1 MSNLQVATTQQSQP
15 LSAFSSENAFVS
27 VQRMAKALASSTL
40 VPDSYRGEANL
51 GNCIIAL
58 ELSQRIG
65 ASVMAVMQS
74 MVPIHGKPTWSA
86 SFLIATV
93 NSCGR
98 FSPMRFRWVGK
109 EGTDDWG
116 CRAFAVER
124 EGNLELV
131 GALVTIAMAKAEG
144 WYGKSGSKWKTMPE
158 QMLQYRAAAFWC
170 RAYAPEIA
178 LGMHTS
184 EEIHDTQVAQQ
195 VVQPSVATTV
205 TSSVVDVTPTPP
217 EPKPRRAKKEPEA
230 VVVQEPAPQTDVTQY
245 VDSEPEPAPITPE
258 PVPAPQP
265 TAATA
270 PAPVEAP
277 ATPAP
282 LPELVEETVES
293 TLASVGAT
301 YEQLVKLATEL
312 NWWPTPEAY
321 PTANDLTEDL
331 KKWVIRNKRGIG
343 RAMMKAGGAL

>member
-217 EPKPRRAKKEPEA
+217 EPKRRAKKVEPEA
-230 VVVQEPAPQTDVTQY
+230 IAVAEPVPVP
-245 VDSEPEPAPITPE
+245 EPEPAPAPE
-258 PVPAPQP
+258 PE
-265 TAATA
+265 

>member
-1 MSNLQVATTQQSQP
+1 MSNQLQVATQQQQP

-86 SFLIATV
+86 AFLIATV

-116 CRAFAVER
+116 CRAYAVER

-158 QMLQYRAAAFWC
+158 QMLQYRAAAFWT

-184 EEIHDTQVAQQ
+184 EEIHDTQASQQ

-205 TSSVVDVTPTPP
+205 TSSVVDVTPNPP
-217 EPKPRRAKKEPEA
+217 EPKRKKKVEPEA
-230 VVVQEPAPQTDVTQY
+230 IAVAEPVPVPEPTPAP
-245 VDSEPEPAPITPE
+245 EPEPEPTP
-258 PVPAPQP
+258 
-265 TAATA
+265 A
-270 PAPVEAP
+270 PAPE
-277 ATPAP
+277 PAP
-282 LPELVEETVES
+282 LPELVEDTVES
-293 TLASVGAT
+293 TLQSVGAT

-321 PTANDLTEDL
+321 PTANDLTDDL

-343 RAMMKAGGAL
+343 RAVQKAGGAL

>member
-1 MSNLQVATTQQSQP
+1 MSNQLQVATQQSQP

-86 SFLIATV
+86 AFLIATV

-116 CRAFAVER
+116 CRAYAVER

-144 WYGKSGSKWKTMPE
+144 WYSKNGSKWKTMPE
-158 QMLQYRAAAFWC
+158 QMLQYRAAAFWT

-184 EEIHDTQVAQQ
+184 EEIHDTQASQQ

-205 TSSVVDVTPTPP
+205 TASVVDVTPNPP
-217 EPKPRRAKKEPEA
+217 EPKRKKKVEPEA
-230 VVVQEPAPQTDVTQY
+230 IAVAEPVPVPEPAPAP
-245 VDSEPEPAPITPE
+245 EPEPAP
-258 PVPAPQP
+258 
-265 TAATA
+265 A
-270 PAPVEAP
+270 PAPE
-277 ATPAP
+277 PAP
-282 LPELVEETVES
+282 LPELVEDTVES
-293 TLASVGAT
+293 TLESVGAT

-321 PTANDLTEDL
+321 PTANDLTDDL

-343 RAMMKAGGAL
+343 RAVQKAGGAL

>member
-1 MSNLQVATTQQSQP
+1 MSNLQVATQQQQP

-40 VPDSYRGEANL
+40 VPDAYRGEANL

-109 EGTDDWG
+109 EGTDEWG

-124 EGNLELV
+124 DSNLELV
-131 GALVTIAMAKAEG
+131 GALVNINMAKVEG

-158 QMLQYRAAAFWC
+158 QMLQYRAGAFWC
-170 RAYAPEIA
+170 RTYAPEIA

-184 EEIHDTQVAQQ
+184 EEVQDTPVTQQ
-195 VVQPSVATTV
+195 VVQSVTV
-205 TSSVVDVTPTPP
+205 SSSIMDVTPTPP
-217 EPKPRRAKKEPEA
+217 APVEPKPRKKKEAEA
-230 VVVQEPAPQTDVTQY
+230 IAIVEPPAPAA
-245 VDSEPEPAPITPE
+245 PEPAPEIVE
-258 PVPAPQP
+258 
-265 TAATA
+265 TA
-270 PAPVEAP
+270 PAPLAP
-277 ATPAP
+277 VPTPE
-282 LPELVEETVES
+282 PELETVES
-293 TLASVGAT
+293 TLTAIGIT
-301 YEQLVKLATEL
+301 YPQLAKLACEL
-312 NWWPTPEAY
+312 NWWPEADTFPMAVDLPPEI
-321 PTANDLTEDL
+321 
-331 KKWVIRNKRGIG
+331 KQWIIRNKRGIG
-343 RAMMKAGGAL
+343 RAVQKAGGAL

>member
-1 MSNLQVATTQQSQP
+1 MSNQLQVATQQSQP

-74 MVPIHGKPTWSA
+74 MVPIRGKPTWSA
-86 SFLIATV
+86 AFLIATV

-109 EGTDDWG
+109 EGADDWG
-116 CRAFAVER
+116 CRAYAVER

-158 QMLQYRAAAFWC
+158 QMLQYRAAAFWT

-184 EEIHDTQVAQQ
+184 EEIHDTQASQQ

-205 TSSVVDVTPTPP
+205 TSSVVDVTPNPP
-217 EPKPRRAKKEPEA
+217 EPKRKKKVEPEA
-230 VVVQEPAPQTDVTQY
+230 IAVAEPVPV
-245 VDSEPEPAPITPE
+245 PEPAPAPEPE
-258 PVPAPQP
+258 PVPAP
-265 TAATA
+265 A
-270 PAPVEAP
+270 PEP
-277 ATPAP
+277 AS
-282 LPELVEETVES
+282 LPELVEDTVES

-343 RAMMKAGGAL
+343 RAVQKAGGAL

>member
-1 MSNLQVATTQQSQP
+1 M
-15 LSAFSSENAFVS
+15 S

-217 EPKPRRAKKEPEA
+217 EPKPRKKKVEAEAIAVAEP
-230 VVVQEPAPQTDVTQY
+230 VPVP
-245 VDSEPEPAPITPE
+245 EPEPAPAPE
-258 PVPAPQP
+258 PE
-265 TAATA
+265 

>member
-1 MSNLQVATTQQSQP
+1 MSNLQVTVSQP
-15 LSAFSSENAFVS
+15 QQQQLSAFSSENAFVS

-40 VPDSYRGEANL
+40 VPDAYRGEANL

-144 WYGKSGSKWKTMPE
+144 WYSKNGSKWKTMPE

-184 EEIHDTQVAQQ
+184 EEIQDTPATQE
-195 VVQPSVATTV
+195 VVRPA
-205 TSSVVDVTPTPP
+205 VVDVTPTPP
-217 EPKPRRAKKEPEA
+217 EPKARRKKAEPEA
-230 VVVQEPAPQTDVTQY
+230 IAVTEPMPAPTP
-245 VDSEPEPAPITPE
+245 EPEPAPVPE
-258 PVPAPQP
+258 PEPAP
-265 TAATA
+265 A
-270 PAPVEAP
+270 
-277 ATPAP
+277 PAP
-282 LPELVEETVES
+282 LPSADPVEATVDS
-293 TLASVGAT
+293 TLAQIGIT
-301 YEQLVKLATEL
+301 YAQLAKLATDLE
-312 NWWPTPEAY
+312 WWAEADTY
-321 PTANDLTEDL
+321 PTAEDL
-331 KKWVIRNKRGIG
+331 PEEIKLWVVRNKRGIA
-343 RAMMKAGGAL
+343 RAFQKAGGAL

>member
-1 MSNLQVATTQQSQP
+1 
-15 LSAFSSENAFVS
+15 VS

-109 EGTDDWG
+109 EGTDEWG

-195 VVQPSVATTV
+195 VVQPSVTTTV

-217 EPKPRRAKKEPEA
+217 EPKPRKKKVEPEA
-230 VVVQEPAPQTDVTQY
+230 IAVAEPVPVP
-245 VDSEPEPAPITPE
+245 EPEPAPAPE
-258 PVPAPQP
+258 PE
-265 TAATA
+265 

-277 ATPAP
+277 ATHDPA
-282 LPELVEETVES
+282 EQTVES
-293 TLASVGAT
+293 TLTAIGIT
-301 YEQLVKLATEL
+301 YPQLVKLATEL

-321 PTANDLTEDL
+321 PTIADLSEDL
-331 KKWVIRNKRGIG
+331 CLWIIRNKRGIG

>member
-1 MSNLQVATTQQSQP
+1 MSNLALQQTTPTQSQA
-15 LSAFSSENAFVS
+15 LSAFSSESAFVS

-40 VPDSYRGEANL
+40 VPDAYRGEANL

-86 SFLIATV
+86 AFLIATV

-109 EGTDDWG
+109 ENTDEWG
-116 CRAFAVER
+116 CRAYAVER

-144 WYGKSGSKWKTMPE
+144 WYTKNGSKWKTMPE
-158 QMLQYRAAAFWC
+158 QMLQYRAAAFWT

-178 LGMHTS
+178 LGMHTA
-184 EEIHDTQVAQQ
+184 EEINDTPEANQIVK
-195 VVQPSVATTV
+195 PT
-205 TSSVVDVTPTPP
+205 VVDVTPTQP

-230 VVVQEPAPQTDVTQY
+230 EAVVVEKPANQQEV
-245 VDSEPEPAPITPE
+245 VHVEPEPTPEPTPTAPE
-258 PVPAPQP
+258 PVPAP
-265 TAATA
+265 
-270 PAPVEAP
+270 
-277 ATPAP
+277 TPAP
-282 LPELVEETVES
+282 AQAVPESTVPEKVNVETVEG
-293 TLASVGAT
+293 TLFSIGLT
-301 YEQLVKLATEL
+301 YQQLVAMATEL
-312 NWWPTPEAY
+312 SWWPNPEAY
-321 PTANDLTEDL
+321 PTAADLPEEL
-331 KKWVIRNKRGIG
+331 ANWVIRNRRGIA
-343 RAMMKAGGAL
+343 RQAAKGGAK

>member
-1 MSNLQVATTQQSQP
+1 M
-15 LSAFSSENAFVS
+15 S

-124 EGNLELV
+124 ESNLELV

-217 EPKPRRAKKEPEA
+217 EPKPRKKKEAEA
-230 VVVQEPAPQTDVTQY
+230 IAIVEPPAPAA
-245 VDSEPEPAPITPE
+245 PEPAPEIVE
-258 PVPAPQP
+258 
-265 TAATA
+265 TA
-270 PAPVEAP
+270 PAPVAP
-277 ATPAP
+277 VPAP
-282 LPELVEETVES
+282 EPELETVEG
-293 TLASVGAT
+293 TLASAGIT
-301 YEQLVKLATEL
+301 YEQLVKLV
-312 NWWPTPEAY
+312 
-321 PTANDLTEDL
+321 EDL
-331 KKWVIRNKRGIG
+331 KWWESPEDYPTVADLPPDICNWIIRNKRGIG

>member
-1 MSNLQVATTQQSQP
+1 MSNLPVATQQAQP

-40 VPDSYRGEANL
+40 VPDAYRGEANL

-109 EGTDDWG
+109 EGTDEWG
-116 CRAFAVER
+116 CRAYAVER
-124 EGNLELV
+124 DSNLELV
-131 GALVTIAMAKAEG
+131 GALVTIAMAKVEG

-158 QMLQYRAAAFWC
+158 QMLQYRAGAFWC
-170 RAYAPEIA
+170 RTYAPEIA

-184 EEIHDTQVAQQ
+184 EEVQDTPVAQQ
-195 VVQPSVATTV
+195 VVQSVTATV
-205 TSSVVDVTPTPP
+205 SSSIVDVTPTPA
-217 EPKPRRAKKEPEA
+217 EPKPRKKKEVEAIAIVEPTPEA
-230 VVVQEPAPQTDVTQY
+230 VPAP
-245 VDSEPEPAPITPE
+245 EPE
-258 PVPAPQP
+258 PVPAPEP
-265 TAATA
+265 VAEPA
-270 PAPVEAP
+270 PAPAP
-277 ATPAP
+277 A
-282 LPELVEETVES
+282 EETVES
-293 TLASVGAT
+293 TLTAIGIT
-301 YEQLVKLATEL
+301 YPQLAKLAGEM
-312 NWWPTPEAY
+312 NWWPEADSFPMAVDL
-321 PTANDLTEDL
+321 PTEV
-331 KKWVIRNKRGIG
+331 KQWIIRNRRGIG
-343 RAMMKAGGAL
+343 RAVQKAGGAL

>member
-1 MSNLQVATTQQSQP
+1 MSNLTVATQQAQP

-40 VPDSYRGEANL
+40 VPDAYRGEANL

-109 EGTDDWG
+109 EGTDEWG

-124 EGNLELV
+124 DSNLELV
-131 GALVTIAMAKAEG
+131 GALVNINMAKVEG

-158 QMLQYRAAAFWC
+158 QMLQYRAGAFWC
-170 RAYAPEIA
+170 RTYAPEIA

-184 EEIHDTQVAQQ
+184 EEVQDTPAAQQ
-195 VVQPSVATTV
+195 VVQSVTV
-205 TSSVVDVTPTPP
+205 SSSIMDVTPTPP
-217 EPKPRRAKKEPEA
+217 VPVEPKPRKKKEAEA
-230 VVVQEPAPQTDVTQY
+230 IAIVEPPAPAA
-245 VDSEPEPAPITPE
+245 PEPAPEIVE
-258 PVPAPQP
+258 
-265 TAATA
+265 TA
-270 PAPVEAP
+270 PAPLAP
-277 ATPAP
+277 VPTPE
-282 LPELVEETVES
+282 PELETVES
-293 TLASVGAT
+293 TLTAIGIT
-301 YEQLVKLATEL
+301 YPQLAKLACEL
-312 NWWPTPEAY
+312 NWWPEADTFPMAVDLPPEI
-321 PTANDLTEDL
+321 
-331 KKWVIRNKRGIG
+331 KQWIIRNKRGIG
-343 RAMMKAGGAL
+343 RAVVKAGGAL

>member
-1 MSNLQVATTQQSQP
+1 MSNLPVATQQSQP

-86 SFLIATV
+86 AFLIATV

-109 EGTDDWG
+109 EGADEWG
-116 CRAFAVER
+116 CRAYAVER

-131 GALVTIAMAKAEG
+131 GALVTITMAKAEG
-144 WYGKSGSKWKTMPE
+144 WYSKNGSKWKTMPE
-158 QMLQYRAAAFWC
+158 QMLQYRAAAFWT

-184 EEIHDTQVAQQ
+184 EEVNDTPAAQQ
-195 VVQPSVATTV
+195 VVQPSVTA
-205 TSSVVDVTPTPP
+205 SVVDVTPNPP
-217 EPKPRRAKKEPEA
+217 EPKSPRRKKEPEA
-230 VVVQEPAPQTDVTQY
+230 IAVAEPAQEPAPTTAPVEPVFTEPKPAPTPAP
-245 VDSEPEPAPITPE
+245 VETPVAPEPAPLGL
-258 PVPAPQP
+258 VS
-265 TAATA
+265 A
-270 PAPVEAP
+270 PAPVEQTA
-277 ATPAP
+277 
-282 LPELVEETVES
+282 ES
-293 TLASVGAT
+293 TLAQIGIT
-301 YEQLVKLATEL
+301 YAQLAKLATDLE
-312 NWWPTPEAY
+312 WWPDADTY
-321 PTANDLTEDL
+321 PTVADLPAEIQN
-331 KKWVIRNKRGIG
+331 WVIRNKRGIG
-343 RAMMKAGGAL
+343 RAFQKANTIA

>member
-1 MSNLQVATTQQSQP
+1 MSNLPVATQQAQP

-40 VPDSYRGEANL
+40 VPDVYRGEANL

-109 EGTDDWG
+109 EGTDEWG

-124 EGNLELV
+124 DSNLELV
-131 GALVTIAMAKAEG
+131 GALVTIAMAKVEG

-158 QMLQYRAAAFWC
+158 QMLQYRAGAFWC
-170 RAYAPEIA
+170 RTYAPEIA

-184 EEIHDTQVAQQ
+184 EEVQDTPVAQQ
-195 VVQPSVATTV
+195 VVQSVTATV
-205 TSSVVDVTPTPP
+205 SSSIVDVTPTPA
-217 EPKPRRAKKEPEA
+217 EPKPRKKKEVEAIAIVEPTPEA
-230 VVVQEPAPQTDVTQY
+230 VPAP
-245 VDSEPEPAPITPE
+245 EPE
-258 PVPAPQP
+258 PVPAPEP
-265 TAATA
+265 VAEPA
-270 PAPVEAP
+270 PAPA
-277 ATPAP
+277 
-282 LPELVEETVES
+282 EETVES
-293 TLASVGAT
+293 TLTAIGIT
-301 YEQLVKLATEL
+301 YPQLAKLAGEM
-312 NWWPTPEAY
+312 NWWPEADSFPMAVDL
-321 PTANDLTEDL
+321 PTEV
-331 KKWVIRNKRGIG
+331 KQWIIRNRRGIG
-343 RAMMKAGGAL
+343 RAVQKAGGAL

>member
-1 MSNLQVATTQQSQP
+1 MSNLPVATQQAQP

-40 VPDSYRGEANL
+40 VPDAYRGEANL

-109 EGTDDWG
+109 EGTDEWG
-116 CRAFAVER
+116 CRAYAVER
-124 EGNLELV
+124 DSNLELV
-131 GALVTIAMAKAEG
+131 GALVTIAMAKVEG

-158 QMLQYRAAAFWC
+158 QMLQYRAGAFWC
-170 RAYAPEIA
+170 RTYAPEIA

-184 EEIHDTQVAQQ
+184 EEIQDTPATQQ
-195 VVQPSVATTV
+195 VVQSVTATV
-205 TSSVVDVTPTPP
+205 SSSIVDVTPTPP
-217 EPKPRRAKKEPEA
+217 EPKPRKKKE
-230 VVVQEPAPQTDVTQY
+230 
-245 VDSEPEPAPITPE
+245 
-258 PVPAPQP
+258 
-265 TAATA
+265 
-270 PAPVEAP
+270 VEAIAIVEPP

-282 LPELVEETVES
+282 EPAPEIVEVAPLAPAPVPAPEPELETVES
-293 TLASVGAT
+293 TLTAIGIT
-301 YEQLVKLATEL
+301 YPQLAKLAGEM
-312 NWWPTPEAY
+312 NWWPEADSFPMAVDL
-321 PTANDLTEDL
+321 PTEV
-331 KKWVIRNKRGIG
+331 KQWIIRNRRGIG
-343 RAMMKAGGAL
+343 RAVQKAGGAL

>member
-1 MSNLQVATTQQSQP
+1 MSNLPVATQQAQP
-15 LSAFSSENAFVS
+15 LSAFSSEGAFVS

-40 VPDSYRGEANL
+40 VPDAYRGEANL

-109 EGTDDWG
+109 EGSDEWG

-124 EGNLELV
+124 DSNLELV
-131 GALVTIAMAKAEG
+131 GALVTIAMAKVEG

-158 QMLQYRAAAFWC
+158 QMLQYRAGAFWC
-170 RAYAPEIA
+170 RTYAPEIA

-184 EEIHDTQVAQQ
+184 EEVQDTPAAQQ
-195 VVQPSVATTV
+195 VVQSVTATV
-205 TSSVVDVTPTPP
+205 SSSIVDVTPTPA
-217 EPKPRRAKKEPEA
+217 EPKMRKKKE
-230 VVVQEPAPQTDVTQY
+230 
-245 VDSEPEPAPITPE
+245 
-258 PVPAPQP
+258 
-265 TAATA
+265 
-270 PAPVEAP
+270 VEAIAIVEPP

-282 LPELVEETVES
+282 EPAPEIVEVAPLAPAPLAPVPAPEPELETVES
-293 TLASVGAT
+293 TLTAIGIT
-301 YEQLVKLATEL
+301 YPQLAKLASEM
-312 NWWPTPEAY
+312 NWWPEADSFPMAVDL
-321 PTANDLTEDL
+321 PTEV
-331 KKWVIRNKRGIG
+331 KQWIIRNRRGIA
-343 RAMMKAGGAL
+343 RAVQKAGGAL

>member
-1 MSNLQVATTQQSQP
+1 MSNLQVATTQQQQP

-86 SFLIATV
+86 AFLIATV

-116 CRAFAVER
+116 CRAYAVER

-144 WYGKSGSKWKTMPE
+144 WYSKNGSKWKTMPE
-158 QMLQYRAAAFWC
+158 QMLQYRAAAFWT

-184 EEIHDTQVAQQ
+184 EEIHDTQASQQ

-205 TSSVVDVTPTPP
+205 TASVVDVTPNPP
-217 EPKPRRAKKEPEA
+217 EPKRKKKVEPEA
-230 VVVQEPAPQTDVTQY
+230 IAVAEPVPVPEPAPAP
-245 VDSEPEPAPITPE
+245 EPEPAS
-258 PVPAPQP
+258 
-265 TAATA
+265 A
-270 PAPVEAP
+270 PAPE
-277 ATPAP
+277 PAP
-282 LPELVEETVES
+282 LPELVEDTVES

-321 PTANDLTEDL
+321 PTANDLTDDL

-343 RAMMKAGGAL
+343 RAVMKAGGAL

>member
-1 MSNLQVATTQQSQP
+1 
-15 LSAFSSENAFVS
+15 
-27 VQRMAKALASSTL
+27 
-40 VPDSYRGEANL
+40 
-51 GNCIIAL
+51 
-58 ELSQRIG
+58 
-65 ASVMAVMQS
+65 MAVMQS

-217 EPKPRRAKKEPEA
+217 EPKPRKKKVEPEA
-230 VVVQEPAPQTDVTQY
+230 IAVAEPVPVP
-245 VDSEPEPAPITPE
+245 EPEPAPAPE
-258 PVPAPQP
+258 PES
-265 TAATA
+265 
-270 PAPVEAP
+270 APVQAP

-343 RAMMKAGGAL
+343 RAMMKANTVA

>member
-1 MSNLQVATTQQSQP
+1 MSNQLQVATPQP

-86 SFLIATV
+86 AFLIATV

-116 CRAFAVER
+116 CRAYAVER

-144 WYGKSGSKWKTMPE
+144 WYSKNGSKWKTMPE
-158 QMLQYRAAAFWC
+158 QMLQYRAAAFWT

-184 EEIHDTQVAQQ
+184 EEIHDTQASQQ

-205 TSSVVDVTPTPP
+205 TASVVDVTPNPP
-217 EPKPRRAKKEPEA
+217 EPKRKKKVEPEA
-230 VVVQEPAPQTDVTQY
+230 IAVAEPVPVPEPAPAP
-245 VDSEPEPAPITPE
+245 EPEPAS
-258 PVPAPQP
+258 
-265 TAATA
+265 A
-270 PAPVEAP
+270 PAPE
-277 ATPAP
+277 PAP
-282 LPELVEETVES
+282 LPELVEDTVES

-321 PTANDLTEDL
+321 PTANDLTDDL

-343 RAMMKAGGAL
+343 RAVMKAGGAL

>member
-1 MSNLQVATTQQSQP
+1 MSNLPVATQQSSQP

-40 VPDSYRGEANL
+40 VPDIYRGEANL

-86 SFLIATV
+86 AFLIATV

-109 EGTDDWG
+109 ESADEWG
-116 CRAFAVER
+116 CRAYAVER

-144 WYGKSGSKWKTMPE
+144 WYSKNGSKWKTMPE
-158 QMLQYRAAAFWC
+158 QMLQYRAAAFWT

-178 LGMHTS
+178 LGMHTA
-184 EEIHDTQVAQQ
+184 EEIHDTPEANQ
-195 VVQPSVATTV
+195 VVKP
-205 TSSVVDVTPTPP
+205 VVMDVTPTPP
-217 EPKPRRAKKEPEA
+217 EPKPRRTKKEPEA
-230 VVVQEPAPQTDVTQY
+230 VVVQEPAPVQVEP
-245 VDSEPEPAPITPE
+245 EPEPAPTAPE
-258 PVPAPQP
+258 PVPAPEP
-265 TAATA
+265 TPA
-270 PAPVEAP
+270 PAPVAP
-277 ATPAP
+277 PA
-282 LPELVEETVES
+282 ENIETVEF
-293 TLASVGAT
+293 TLFQIGLT
-301 YEQLVKLATEL
+301 YEQLVAMATEL
-312 NWWPTPEAY
+312 SWWPNPEAY
-321 PTANDLTEDL
+321 PTVADLPEELAN
-331 KKWVIRNKRGIG
+331 WVIRNRRGIA
-343 RAMMKAGGAL
+343 RQAAKGGAK

>member
-1 MSNLQVATTQQSQP
+1 MSNQLQVATTQQQQP

-86 SFLIATV
+86 AFLIATV

-116 CRAFAVER
+116 CRAYAVER

-144 WYGKSGSKWKTMPE
+144 WYSKNGSKWKTMPE
-158 QMLQYRAAAFWC
+158 QMLQYRAAAFWT

-184 EEIHDTQVAQQ
+184 EEIHDTQASQQ

-205 TSSVVDVTPTPP
+205 TSSVVDVTPNPP
-217 EPKPRRAKKEPEA
+217 EPKRKKKVEPEA
-230 VVVQEPAPQTDVTQY
+230 IAVAEPVPVPEPTPAP
-245 VDSEPEPAPITPE
+245 EPEPEPTP
-258 PVPAPQP
+258 
-265 TAATA
+265 A
-270 PAPVEAP
+270 PAPE
-277 ATPAP
+277 PAP
-282 LPELVEETVES
+282 LPELVEDTVES

-321 PTANDLTEDL
+321 PTANDLTDDL

-343 RAMMKAGGAL
+343 RAVMKANTVA

>member
-1 MSNLQVATTQQSQP
+1 MSNLQVTVQSNQSQP
-15 LSAFSSENAFVS
+15 LSAFSSEHAFVS
-27 VQRMAKALASSTL
+27 VQRMAKALCSSTL

-86 SFLIATV
+86 AFLIATV

-131 GALVTIAMAKAEG
+131 GALVTIGMAKAEG
-144 WYGKSGSKWKTMPE
+144 WYSKNGSKWKTMPE
-158 QMLQYRAAAFWC
+158 QMLQYRAAAFWT

-178 LGMHTS
+178 LGMHTA
-184 EEIHDTQVAQQ
+184 EEMADTPQAQE
-195 VVQPSVATTV
+195 VVRPT
-205 TSSVVDVTPTPP
+205 VVDVTPTPP
-217 EPKPRRAKKEPEA
+217 EPKARKKKPEP
-230 VVVQEPAPQTDVTQY
+230 
-245 VDSEPEPAPITPE
+245 EPEPAPVAVVE
-258 PVPAPQP
+258 PVP
-265 TAATA
+265 
-270 PAPVEAP
+270 
-277 ATPAP
+277 TPAP
-282 LPELVEETVES
+282 EPAPTPAPAEDTVDS
-293 TLASVGAT
+293 TLAQIGIT
-301 YEQLVKLATEL
+301 YAQLTKLATDLE
-312 NWWPTPEAY
+312 WWTDADSY
-321 PTANDLTEDL
+321 PTTQDLPPEIQQ
-331 KKWVIRNKRGIG
+331 WVIRNRRGIA
-343 RAMMKAGGAL
+343 RAVAKTNTAA

>member
-1 MSNLQVATTQQSQP
+1 MSNLQVATQQAQP

-40 VPDSYRGEANL
+40 VPDVYRGEANL

-109 EGTDDWG
+109 EGTDEWG

-124 EGNLELV
+124 ESNLELV
-131 GALVTIAMAKAEG
+131 GALVTIAMAKVEG

-158 QMLQYRAAAFWC
+158 QMLQYRAGAFWC
-170 RAYAPEIA
+170 RTYAPEIA

-184 EEIHDTQVAQQ
+184 EEVQDTPVAQQ
-195 VVQPSVATTV
+195 VVQSA
-205 TSSVVDVTPTPP
+205 VVDVTPTPP
-217 EPKPRRAKKEPEA
+217 APTEPKSRRVKKEAEAIAFAEPTPEVMPA
-230 VVVQEPAPQTDVTQY
+230 PEPAEQQQTV
-245 VDSEPEPAPITPE
+245 PEPAPTP
-258 PVPAPQP
+258 
-265 TAATA
+265 A
-270 PAPVEAP
+270 PAPVETPSAP
-277 ATPAP
+277 APA
-282 LPELVEETVES
+282 EETVES
-293 TLASVGAT
+293 TLTAIGIT
-301 YEQLVKLATEL
+301 YPQLAKLAGEL
-312 NWWPTPEAY
+312 SWWPEADTFPMAADLPPEV
-321 PTANDLTEDL
+321 
-331 KKWVIRNKRGIG
+331 KQWIIRNRRGIG
-343 RAMMKAGGAL
+343 RAFQKANTVA

>member
-1 MSNLQVATTQQSQP
+1 MSNLPVATQQAQP

-40 VPDSYRGEANL
+40 VPDAYRGEANL

-109 EGTDDWG
+109 EGTDEWG
-116 CRAFAVER
+116 CRAYAVER
-124 EGNLELV
+124 DSNLELV
-131 GALVTIAMAKAEG
+131 GALVTIAMAKVEG

-158 QMLQYRAAAFWC
+158 QMLQYRAGAFWC
-170 RAYAPEIA
+170 RTYAPEIA

-184 EEIHDTQVAQQ
+184 EEVQDTPVAQQ
-195 VVQPSVATTV
+195 VVQSVSTTV
-205 TSSVVDVTPTPP
+205 SSSIVDVTPTPA
-217 EPKPRRAKKEPEA
+217 EPKMRKKKEVEAIAIVEPTPEA
-230 VVVQEPAPQTDVTQY
+230 VPAP
-245 VDSEPEPAPITPE
+245 EPE
-258 PVPAPQP
+258 PVPAPEP
-265 TAATA
+265 VAEPA
-270 PAPVEAP
+270 PAPAP
-277 ATPAP
+277 A
-282 LPELVEETVES
+282 EETVES
-293 TLASVGAT
+293 TLTAIGIT
-301 YEQLVKLATEL
+301 YPQLAKLASEM
-312 NWWPTPEAY
+312 NWWPEADTFPMAADL
-321 PTANDLTEDL
+321 PTEV
-331 KKWVIRNKRGIG
+331 KQWIIRNRRGIG
-343 RAMMKAGGAL
+343 RAVQKAGGAL

>member
-1 MSNLQVATTQQSQP
+1 MSNLQVATTQQQQP

-86 SFLIATV
+86 AFLIATV

-116 CRAFAVER
+116 CRAYAVER

-158 QMLQYRAAAFWC
+158 QMLQYRAAAFWT

-184 EEIHDTQVAQQ
+184 EEIHDTQASQQ

-205 TSSVVDVTPTPP
+205 TSSVVDVTPNPP
-217 EPKPRRAKKEPEA
+217 EPKRKKKVEPEA
-230 VVVQEPAPQTDVTQY
+230 IAVAEPVPVPEPAPAPEPIP
-245 VDSEPEPAPITPE
+245 EPEPAPE
-258 PVPAPQP
+258 
-265 TAATA
+265 
-270 PAPVEAP
+270 
-277 ATPAP
+277 PAP
-282 LPELVEETVES
+282 LPELVEDTVES

-321 PTANDLTEDL
+321 PTANDLTDDL

-343 RAMMKAGGAL
+343 RAVMKAGGAL

>member
-1 MSNLQVATTQQSQP
+1 MSNQLQVATQQSQP

-86 SFLIATV
+86 AFLIATV

-116 CRAFAVER
+116 CRAYAVER

-144 WYGKSGSKWKTMPE
+144 WYSKNGSKWKTMPE

-184 EEIHDTQVAQQ
+184 EEIHDTQAAQQ

-205 TSSVVDVTPTPP
+205 TSSVVDVTPNPP
-217 EPKPRRAKKEPEA
+217 EPKRRKKVEPEA
-230 VVVQEPAPQTDVTQY
+230 IAVAEPVPV
-245 VDSEPEPAPITPE
+245 PEPAPAPE
-258 PVPAPQP
+258 PEPTPAL
-265 TAATA
+265 
-270 PAPVEAP
+270 VETP
-277 ATPAP
+277 ATTAP
-282 LPELVEETVES
+282 LPELVEDTVES
-293 TLASVGAT
+293 TLESVGAT

-321 PTANDLTEDL
+321 PTANDLTDDL

-343 RAMMKAGGAL
+343 RAVQKAGGAL

>member
-1 MSNLQVATTQQSQP
+1 MSNLPVATQQSQP

-86 SFLIATV
+86 AFLIATV

-109 EGTDDWG
+109 EGADDWG
-116 CRAFAVER
+116 CRAYAVER

-144 WYGKSGSKWKTMPE
+144 WYSKNGSKWKTMPE
-158 QMLQYRAAAFWC
+158 QMLQYRAAAFWT

-178 LGMHTS
+178 LGMHTA
-184 EEIHDTQVAQQ
+184 EEIHDTPEANQ
-195 VVQPSVATTV
+195 VVKP
-205 TSSVVDVTPTPP
+205 VVMDVTPTPP
-217 EPKPRRAKKEPEA
+217 EPKPRKVKKEPEA

-245 VDSEPEPAPITPE
+245 VDSEPEPAPAAPEPAPAPEATPA
-258 PVPAPQP
+258 PVPAPV
-265 TAATA
+265 A
-270 PAPVEAP
+270 PP
-277 ATPAP
+277 ASN
-282 LPELVEETVES
+282 VETVEG
-293 TLASVGAT
+293 TLLSIGLT
-301 YEQLVKLATEL
+301 YEQLVAMATEL
-312 NWWPTPEAY
+312 SWWPNPEAY
-321 PTANDLTEDL
+321 PTAADLPEEL
-331 KKWVIRNKRGIG
+331 ANWVIRNRRGIA
-343 RAMMKAGGAL
+343 RQAAKGGGK

>member
-1 MSNLQVATTQQSQP
+1 MSNLPVTTIQQSQP

-40 VPDSYRGEANL
+40 VPDAYRGEANL

-86 SFLIATV
+86 AFLIATV

-109 EGTDDWG
+109 EGADDWG

-124 EGNLELV
+124 ESNLELV

-144 WYGKSGSKWKTMPE
+144 WYTKNGSKWKTMPE
-158 QMLQYRAAAFWC
+158 QMLQYRAAAFWT

-178 LGMHTS
+178 LGMHTA
-184 EEIHDTQVAQQ
+184 EEMADTSATQE
-195 VVQPSVATTV
+195 VVRPA
-205 TSSVVDVTPTPP
+205 VVDVTPTPP
-217 EPKPRRAKKEPEA
+217 EPKPTRKKKEPDAIA
-230 VVVQEPAPQTDVTQY
+230 VTEPVPAPTP
-245 VDSEPEPAPITPE
+245 EPEPAPTPE
-258 PVPAPQP
+258 PVPEP
-265 TAATA
+265 A
-270 PAPVEAP
+270 PAPAP
-277 ATPAP
+277 EPTPAP
-282 LPELVEETVES
+282 ADPFDPANPTVTS
-293 TLASVGAT
+293 TLAQIGIT
-301 YEQLVKLATEL
+301 YAQLVKLATDLE
-312 NWWPTPEAY
+312 WWPGADTY
-321 PTANDLTEDL
+321 PTAQDLPEEIQL
-331 KKWVIRNKRGIG
+331 WVVRNKRGIA
-343 RAMMKAGGAL
+343 RAFQKAGGAA

>member
-1 MSNLQVATTQQSQP
+1 MSNLPVATQQAQP

-40 VPDSYRGEANL
+40 VPDAYRGEANL

-109 EGTDDWG
+109 EGTDEWG
-116 CRAFAVER
+116 CRAYAVER
-124 EGNLELV
+124 DSNLELV
-131 GALVTIAMAKAEG
+131 GALVTIAMAKVEG

-158 QMLQYRAAAFWC
+158 QMLQYRAGAFWC
-170 RAYAPEIA
+170 RTYAPEIA

-184 EEIHDTQVAQQ
+184 EEIQDTPATQQ
-195 VVQPSVATTV
+195 VVQSVTATV
-205 TSSVVDVTPTPP
+205 SSSIVDVTPTPA
-217 EPKPRRAKKEPEA
+217 EPKPRKKKEVEAIAIVEPTPEA
-230 VVVQEPAPQTDVTQY
+230 VPAP
-245 VDSEPEPAPITPE
+245 EPE
-258 PVPAPQP
+258 PVPAPEP
-265 TAATA
+265 IAEPA
-270 PAPVEAP
+270 PAPAP
-277 ATPAP
+277 A
-282 LPELVEETVES
+282 EETVES
-293 TLASVGAT
+293 TLTAIGIT
-301 YEQLVKLATEL
+301 YPQLAKLAGEM
-312 NWWPTPEAY
+312 NWWPEADSFPMAVDL
-321 PTANDLTEDL
+321 PTEV
-331 KKWVIRNKRGIG
+331 KQWIIRNRRGIG
-343 RAMMKAGGAL
+343 RAVQKAGGAL

>member
-1 MSNLQVATTQQSQP
+1 MSNQLQVATQQSQP

-116 CRAFAVER
+116 CRAYAVER

-184 EEIHDTQVAQQ
+184 EEIHDTQASQQ

-205 TSSVVDVTPTPP
+205 TSSVVDVTPNPP
-217 EPKPRRAKKEPEA
+217 EPKRKKKVEPEA
-230 VVVQEPAPQTDVTQY
+230 IAVAEPVP
-245 VDSEPEPAPITPE
+245 EPEPAPAPE
-258 PVPAPQP
+258 PEP
-265 TAATA
+265 T
-270 PAPVEAP
+270 PAPVETP
-277 ATPAP
+277 AVPAP
-282 LPELVEETVES
+282 LPELVEDTVES

-321 PTANDLTEDL
+321 PTANDLTDDL
-331 KKWVIRNKRGIG
+331 KRWVIRNKRGIG
-343 RAMMKAGGAL
+343 RAVQKAGGAL

>member
-1 MSNLQVATTQQSQP
+1 MSNQLQVATQQQQP

-27 VQRMAKALASSTL
+27 VQRMAKALCSSTL

-109 EGTDDWG
+109 EGNDDWG

-124 EGNLELV
+124 ESNLELV
-131 GALVTIAMAKAEG
+131 GALVTIGMAKAEG
-144 WYGKSGSKWKTMPE
+144 WYGKNGSKWKTMPE

-184 EEIHDTQVAQQ
+184 EEIQDTPVTQQ
-195 VVQPSVATTV
+195 VVQPSVAATV
-205 TSSVVDVTPTPP
+205 TASVVDVTPTPP
-217 EPKPRRAKKEPEA
+217 EPKRRKKAEPEA
-230 VVVQEPAPQTDVTQY
+230 IAVAEPVP
-245 VDSEPEPAPITPE
+245 EPEPAPTPAHE
-258 PVPAPQP
+258 PAPVQ
-265 TAATA
+265 A
-270 PAPVEAP
+270 PAPTPIASADSVD
-277 ATPAP
+277 AT
-282 LPELVEETVES
+282 VDS
-293 TLASVGAT
+293 TRAQIGITYAQLA
-301 YEQLVKLATEL
+301 KLATDLE
-312 NWWPTPEAY
+312 WWPEADTY
-321 PTANDLTEDL
+321 PTADDLPEEIKL
-331 KKWVIRNKRGIG
+331 WVVRNKRGIA
-343 RAMMKAGGAL
+343 RAHQKAGGAA

>member
-1 MSNLQVATTQQSQP
+1 MSNQLQVATQQSQP

-116 CRAFAVER
+116 CRAYAVER

-144 WYGKSGSKWKTMPE
+144 WYSKNGSKWKTMPE

-184 EEIHDTQVAQQ
+184 EEVNDTPAAQQ

-205 TSSVVDVTPTPP
+205 TASVVDVTPNPP
-217 EPKPRRAKKEPEA
+217 EPKRKKKVEPEA
-230 VVVQEPAPQTDVTQY
+230 IAVAEPAPVPEPTPAP
-245 VDSEPEPAPITPE
+245 EPEPAP
-258 PVPAPQP
+258 
-265 TAATA
+265 A
-270 PAPVEAP
+270 PAPE
-277 ATPAP
+277 PAP
-282 LPELVEETVES
+282 LPELVEDTVES

-321 PTANDLTEDL
+321 PTANDLTDDL

-343 RAMMKAGGAL
+343 RAVMKANTVA

>member
-1 MSNLQVATTQQSQP
+1 
-15 LSAFSSENAFVS
+15 
-27 VQRMAKALASSTL
+27 MAKALASSTL
-40 VPDSYRGEANL
+40 VPDAYRGEANL

-109 EGTDDWG
+109 EGTDEWG

-124 EGNLELV
+124 DSNLELV
-131 GALVTIAMAKAEG
+131 GALVTIAMAKVEG

-158 QMLQYRAAAFWC
+158 QMLQYRAGAFWC
-170 RAYAPEIA
+170 RTYAPEIA

-184 EEIHDTQVAQQ
+184 EEVQDTPAAQQ
-195 VVQPSVATTV
+195 VVQSVTATV
-205 TSSVVDVTPTPP
+205 SSSIVDVTPTPP
-217 EPKPRRAKKEPEA
+217 EPKPRKKKEAEA
-230 VVVQEPAPQTDVTQY
+230 IAIVEP
-245 VDSEPEPAPITPE
+245 
-258 PVPAPQP
+258 
-265 TAATA
+265 
-270 PAPVEAP
+270 P

-282 LPELVEETVES
+282 EPAPEIVEVAPLAPVPAPEPELETVES
-293 TLASVGAT
+293 TLTAIGIT
-301 YEQLVKLATEL
+301 YPQLAKLAGEM
-312 NWWPTPEAY
+312 NWWPEADSFPMAVDL
-321 PTANDLTEDL
+321 PTEV
-331 KKWVIRNKRGIG
+331 KQWIIRNRRGIG
-343 RAMMKAGGAL
+343 RAVQKAGGAL

>member
-1 MSNLQVATTQQSQP
+1 MSNLQVTVSQP
-15 LSAFSSENAFVS
+15 QQQQLSAFSSENAFVS

-40 VPDSYRGEANL
+40 VPDAYRGEANL

-144 WYGKSGSKWKTMPE
+144 WYGKAGSKWKTMPE

-178 LGMHTS
+178 LGMHTA
-184 EEIHDTQVAQQ
+184 EEIQDTPTTQE
-195 VVQPSVATTV
+195 VVRPA
-205 TSSVVDVTPTPP
+205 VVDVTPTPP
-217 EPKPRRAKKEPEA
+217 EPKARRKKAEPEA
-230 VVVQEPAPQTDVTQY
+230 IAVTEPVPAPTP
-245 VDSEPEPAPITPE
+245 EPEPAPVPE
-258 PVPAPQP
+258 PEPEPA
-265 TAATA
+265 
-270 PAPVEAP
+270 
-277 ATPAP
+277 PAP
-282 LPELVEETVES
+282 LPSADPVEATVES
-293 TLASVGAT
+293 TLAQIGIT
-301 YEQLVKLATEL
+301 YAQLAKLATDLE
-312 NWWPTPEAY
+312 WWADADTY
-321 PTANDLTEDL
+321 PTSDDLPEEIKL
-331 KKWVIRNKRGIG
+331 WVVRNKRGIA
-343 RAMMKAGGAL
+343 RAHQKAGGAL

>member
-1 MSNLQVATTQQSQP
+1 MSNQLQVATQQQQP

-86 SFLIATV
+86 AFLIATV

-116 CRAFAVER
+116 CRAYAVER

-144 WYGKSGSKWKTMPE
+144 WYSKNGSKWKTMPE
-158 QMLQYRAAAFWC
+158 QMLQYRAAAFWT

-184 EEIHDTQVAQQ
+184 EEIHDTQASQQ

-205 TSSVVDVTPTPP
+205 TSSVVDVTPNPP
-217 EPKPRRAKKEPEA
+217 EPKRKKKVEPEA
-230 VVVQEPAPQTDVTQY
+230 IAVAEPVPV
-245 VDSEPEPAPITPE
+245 PEPAPAPEPE
-258 PVPAPQP
+258 PVPAP
-265 TAATA
+265 A
-270 PAPVEAP
+270 PE
-277 ATPAP
+277 PAP
-282 LPELVEETVES
+282 LPELVEDTVES
-293 TLASVGAT
+293 TLQSVGAT

-321 PTANDLTEDL
+321 PTANDLTDDL

-343 RAMMKAGGAL
+343 RAVMKANTVA